1 MIERLSNVV
10 YWLSLF
16 AGFCILA
23 FGLVDSKLYGPWV
36 DYGGEPT
43 INWVDIAFYVIAS
56 ALVVFIG
63 WAIRYILSGK
73 KTLKP

>member
-1 MIERLSNVV
+1 MIERFSNVV

-16 AGFCILA
+16 AGLCILA

-36 DYGGEPT
+36 SYGGEPAT
-43 INWVDIAFYVIAS
+43 NWKYVAFYVIVS
-56 ALVVFIG
+56 VLVVFIG

-73 KTLKP
+73 KTIKP